1 MIALYVKPAPKVPM
15 CQNPNM
21 GLLECE
27 VSDYKNARAI
37 RPVSHAWITNC
48 NQRAMNRV
56 PYLFPHHGA
65 GHHTSLSSAID
76 LRIQKF

>member
-1 MIALYVKPAPKVPM
+1 MGRKDRRCVAKTGAKYDAIYFQNPKSLMIALYVKPAPKVPM

-37 RPVSHAWITNC
+37 RPVSHA
-48 NQRAMNRV
+48 
-56 PYLFPHHGA
+56 
-65 GHHTSLSSAID
+65 
-76 LRIQKF
+76 